1 MGNKMKDFLNLFYNN
16 ITNIIGIL
24 LAMFTLMIALNAIIW
39 SVIFLALSIIV
50 LIIGL
55 IKAYRVKNQTLSE
68 SVALLNEI
76 QNQYSKEQLWP
87 LKKPVPDLLPY
98 LSNLKP
104 QEDKLEQTI
113 RHWNYRQLSND
124 EKHRPFLCLMS
135 GEVNN
140 DSKLKERLEKYFS
153 VKLSFNNNRYQSIEE
168 GYLQSND
175 DIKAIKLYPIDF
187 KVEQLHQQI
196 WQCLRNE
203 VYFSDSGNWRRE
215 FARSLAKI
223 NSPVFIYAPIDIA
236 NGQCNIHPFIQEFIR
251 FWYDDSEGWS
261 KIVTEEPLFFK
272 HPLVVCLFFRY
283 QKTAIRKTVFRQPK
297 MPFELS
303 ELGLLDF
310 YKQYQAYG
318 VVLPALSSVEK
329 NDVLAWANNYRQT
342 ISRHCHCDIDA
353 VIKGIEVL
361 YKNPQRK
368 IPMVTLGDKLK
379 QLLETP

>member
-1 MGNKMKDFLNLFYNN
+1 MGNKMKKFFKLSQDEIYFIIPIIIAVILTV
-16 ITNIIGIL
+16 TNFPIIINVVIVALLIFIGI
-24 LAMFTLMIALNAIIW
+24 MVSRN
-39 SVIFLALSIIV
+39 
-50 LIIGL
+50 
-55 IKAYRVKNQTLSE
+55 VKENQTLSE
-68 SVALLNEI
+68 SVALLNDI
-76 QNQYSKEQLWP
+76 QKQYPKEQLWP
-87 LKKPVPDLLPY
+87 LKKQVPDLLPY

-203 VYFSDSGNWRRE
+203 VYFSDSSNWRRE

-379 QLLETP
+379 QILETP